1 MMEDCSICLEE
12 LKNPRK
18 TQCGHIFC
26 RNCICGWVNEE
37 DYYGHKKKSCPL
49 CRNNIGV
56 LSRINRKINKTEKK
70 APKRIYR
77 TRYIVSQEN
86 VRKLLDGWNSDNSET
101 GVEELWEIS
110 KKILKEGKVFLC
122 HNKSMRET
130 FNKKMREFAEYD
142 EKFLSLIKN

>member
-1 MMEDCSICLEE
+1 MSCAICLED

-18 TQCGHIFC
+18 TQCGHKFC
-26 RNCICGWVNEE
+26 YGCIYNWINEE
-37 DYYGHKKKSCPL
+37 DYYGCKKKSCPL

-56 LSRINRKINKTEKK
+56 LSRVNIKIKKTEKK

-77 TRYIVSQEN
+77 TRYRVSEEN
-86 VRKLLDGWNSDNSET
+86 VRRILNTWNNDNNE
-101 GVEELWEIS
+101 GVEELWEMS
-110 KKILKEGKVFLC
+110 KKILKEGKVFFC

>member
-1 MMEDCSICLEE
+1 MSCAICLED
-12 LKNPRK
+12 LKDARK

-26 RNCICGWVNEE
+26 RECIYDWINEE
-37 DYYGHKKKSCPL
+37 DYYGCKKKSCPL
-49 CRNNIGV
+49 CRTNIGV
-56 LSRINRKINKTEKK
+56 LSRVNIKIKKTEKK

-77 TRYIVSQEN
+77 TRYAVSREN
-86 VRKLLDGWNSDNSET
+86 VKKLLDGWNIDNIGT
-101 GVEELWEIS
+101 TEELWEIS